1 VGADRKSEGRHGATL
16 LTVFLNRHAFR
27 ALSPIIPP
35 FFRTDRAERRMTAS
49 SLHPSAPQLFS
60 HVVAENGPLYR
71 AILDVFATA
80 KRQFRLHLRPDDVLA
95 EARWPDGTPPTLEA
109 VQQAL
114 GQLVEWGNLQAQP
127 DTARVST
134 IEDFYRKRLL
144 YRMTVGGEAVE
155 AGLQAFNETLARRAE
170 LQSVALEDIRARL
183 ISIRELMSESPPDSA
198 KVHGAL
204 RDLVHIFASL
214 SNNAESFMAG
224 LARTIELQRADV
236 AAVMS
241 FKTRL
246 IDYLQR
252 FIGDLVTRSSQIAE
266 LLLALAPAE
275 ASLLRIAA
283 ERDARNAAPDE
294 ADTNEEAIQAR
305 LVSWAERWEGLKL
318 WFLSNGRERSQAEL
332 LRASALA
339 AIPRLLQAISVL
351 HERRAGRS
359 DRAADFRRLA
369 LWFAE
374 APTNADAHR
383 LWRAA
388 FALSPARHLALAITD
403 AKVSANTP
411 WPSAPGISV
420 LPKLREQG
428 VLPTRGAPPR
438 IQDRSKEREALA
450 ARVALEVA
458 QTEAARAYLATNR
471 EIRLSELGRLDAQA
485 FRMFLALL
493 GEALA
498 AQTNP
503 DEPVERQTG
512 DGTLLVRLV
521 PLDPASHAELETELG
536 RFSGRDHHILI
547 RRT

>member
-1 VGADRKSEGRHGATL
+1 
-16 LTVFLNRHAFR
+16 
-27 ALSPIIPP
+27 
-35 FFRTDRAERRMTAS
+35 MTNP
-49 SLHPSAPQLFS
+49 SLHPSTPLLFS
-60 HVVAENGPLYR
+60 HVLAENSPHYR

-95 EARWPDGTPPTLEA
+95 EARWPDAPPSLET
-109 VQQAL
+109 VQHAL
-114 GQLVEWGNLQAQP
+114 SQLVEWGNLQAQP

-155 AGLQAFNETLARRAE
+155 AGLQAFSEALARRAE
-170 LQSVALEDIRARL
+170 LQSVALDDIRARL
-183 ISIRELMSESPPDSA
+183 ISIRELMNESPPDSA

-204 RDLVHIFASL
+204 RDLVHIFAGL
-214 SNNAESFMAG
+214 SNNAEAFMAG
-224 LARTIELQRADV
+224 LARTIELRRAE
-236 AAVMS
+236 ASAVIG

-252 FIGDLVTRSSQIAE
+252 FIGDLVTRSSQIAG
-266 LLLALAPAE
+266 LLLDLAPAE
-275 ASLLRIAA
+275 PSLLRLAA
-283 ERDARNAAPDE
+283 ERDARNAAPDD
-294 ADTNEEAIQAR
+294 ADASEEALRIR
-305 LVSWAERWEGLKL
+305 LDSWTERWEGLKL
-318 WFLSNGRERSQAEL
+318 WFLSNGRERSQADL
-332 LRASALA
+332 LRASALS
-339 AIPRLLQAISVL
+339 AIPRLLQAVSLL

-374 APTNADAHR
+374 VPTDAHAHR

-388 FALSPARHLALAITD
+388 FALSPCRHLALAI
-403 AKVSANTP
+403 AEERISATTP
-411 WPSAPGISV
+411 WRSAPGIAV

-428 VLPTRGAPPR
+428 ILPTRGAPPR
-438 IQDRSKEREALA
+438 ILDRSRERAVLA
-450 ARVALEVA
+450 ARVAEEAA

-471 EIRLSELGRLDAQA
+471 ETRLSELGRLDAPA
-485 FRMFLALL
+485 FRMFLTIL

-512 DGTLLVRLV
+512 DGTLVVRLV
-521 PLDPASHAELETELG
+521 PLQPESHAVLETELG
-536 RFSGRDHHILI
+536 RFCGRDHRILI

>member
-1 VGADRKSEGRHGATL
+1 
-16 LTVFLNRHAFR
+16 
-27 ALSPIIPP
+27 
-35 FFRTDRAERRMTAS
+35 MTNP
-49 SLHPSAPQLFS
+49 SLHPSTPLLFS
-60 HVVAENGPLYR
+60 HVLAENSPHYR

-95 EARWPDGTPPTLEA
+95 EARWPDAPPSLET
-109 VQQAL
+109 VQHAL
-114 GQLVEWGNLQAQP
+114 SQLVEWGNLQAQP

-155 AGLQAFNETLARRAE
+155 AGLQAFSEALARRAE
-170 LQSVALEDIRARL
+170 LQSVALDDIRARL
-183 ISIRELMSESPPDSA
+183 ISIRELMNESPPDSA

-204 RDLVHIFASL
+204 RDLVHIFAGL
-214 SNNAESFMAG
+214 SNNAEAFMAG
-224 LARTIELQRADV
+224 LARTIELQRAEIS
-236 AAVMS
+236 AVMG

-252 FIGDLVTRSSQIAE
+252 FIGDLVTRSSQIAG
-266 LLLALAPAE
+266 LLLDLAPAE
-275 ASLLRIAA
+275 PSLLRLAA
-283 ERDARNAAPDE
+283 ERDARNAAPDD
-294 ADTNEEAIQAR
+294 ADASEEALSIR
-305 LVSWAERWEGLKL
+305 LDSWTERWEGLKL
-318 WFLSNGRERSQAEL
+318 WFLSNGRERSQADL
-332 LRASALA
+332 LRASALS
-339 AIPRLLQAISVL
+339 AIPRLLQAVSLL

-374 APTNADAHR
+374 VPTDAHAHR

-388 FALSPARHLALAITD
+388 FALSPCRHLALAI
-403 AKVSANTP
+403 AEERISATTP
-411 WPSAPGISV
+411 WRSAPGIAV

-428 VLPTRGAPPR
+428 ILPTRGAPPR
-438 IQDRSKEREALA
+438 ILDRSRERAVLA
-450 ARVALEVA
+450 ARVAEEAA

-471 EIRLSELGRLDAQA
+471 ETRLSELGRLDAPA
-485 FRMFLALL
+485 FRMFLTIL

-512 DGTLLVRLV
+512 DGTLVVRLV
-521 PLDPASHAELETELG
+521 PLQPESHAVLETELG
-536 RFSGRDHHILI
+536 RFCGRDHRILI

>member
-1 VGADRKSEGRHGATL
+1 MT
-16 LTVFLNRHAFR
+16 
-27 ALSPIIPP
+27 SP
-35 FFRTDRAERRMTAS
+35 
-49 SLHPSAPQLFS
+49 SLHPSTAVLFS
-60 HVVAENGPLYR
+60 HVIAENSSHYR
-71 AILDVFATA
+71 AILDVFAAA

-95 EARWPDGTPPTLEA
+95 EALWPDGPPSLEA

-114 GQLVEWGNLQAQP
+114 SQLVEWGNLQAQP
-127 DTARVST
+127 DTARVAT

-155 AGLQAFNETLARRAE
+155 AGLQAFSATLARRAE
-170 LQSVALEDIRARL
+170 LQSVALDDIRARL
-183 ISIRELMSESPPDSA
+183 ISIRELMTESPPDSA

-204 RDLVHIFASL
+204 RDLVHIFAGL
-214 SNNAESFMAG
+214 SNNAEAFMAG
-224 LARTIELQRADV
+224 LARTIELQRAEV
-236 AAVMS
+236 SAVMG

-266 LLLALAPAE
+266 LLLDLASVEPL
-275 ASLLRIAA
+275 LLRLAA
-283 ERDARNAAPDE
+283 ERDARNAAPDD
-294 ADTNEEAIQAR
+294 AGASEEALRIR
-305 LVSWAERWEGLKL
+305 LDSWTERWEGLKL
-318 WFLSNGRERSQAEL
+318 WFLSNDGERSQADL

-339 AIPRLLQAISVL
+339 AIPRLLQAVSLL

-374 APTNADAHR
+374 VPTDAHAHR

-403 AKVSANTP
+403 EVKVSANTP
-411 WPSAPGISV
+411 WRSAPGIAV

-428 VLPTRGAPPR
+428 ILPTRGAPPR
-438 IQDRSKEREALA
+438 ILDRSSERAVLA
-450 ARVALEVA
+450 ARVAEEA
-458 QTEAARAYLATNR
+458 TQTEAARAYLATGR
-471 EIRLSELGRLDAQA
+471 EARLSDFGRLDAPA

-503 DEPVERQTG
+503 NEPVERQTG
-512 DGTLLVRLV
+512 DGTLVVRLV
-521 PLDPASHAELETELG
+521 PLQPESHAELETELG
-536 RFSGRDHHILI
+536 RFCGRDHRILI

>member
-1 VGADRKSEGRHGATL
+1 
-16 LTVFLNRHAFR
+16 
-27 ALSPIIPP
+27 
-35 FFRTDRAERRMTAS
+35 MTAS

-60 HVVAENGPLYR
+60 HVIAENSPHYR
-71 AILDVFATA
+71 AILDVFAAA

-95 EARWPDGTPPTLEA
+95 EASWPDGRAPTLEA

-127 DTARVST
+127 DTARVSS

-155 AGLQAFNETLARRAE
+155 AGLQAFSETLARRAE
-170 LQSVALEDIRARL
+170 LQSVALDDIRARL
-183 ISIRELMSESPPDSA
+183 ISIRELMNASPPDSA

-204 RDLVHIFASL
+204 RDLVHIFVGL

-224 LARTIELQRADV
+224 LARTIELQRAEV
-236 AAVMS
+236 SAVMS

-266 LLLALAPAE
+266 LLVDLTPKE
-275 ASLLRIAA
+275 QSLLRIAA
-283 ERDARNAAPDE
+283 ERDARNAAPDGE
-294 ADTNEEAIQAR
+294 DTDEEALRVR
-305 LVSWAERWEGLKL
+305 LESWSERWEGLKL
-318 WFLSNGRERSQAEL
+318 WFLSDGRERSQAEL
-332 LRASALA
+332 LRASALS
-339 AIPRLLQAISVL
+339 AIPRLLQAVSLL

-374 APTNADAHR
+374 APTDADAHR

-403 AKVSANTP
+403 EKISANTP
-411 WPSAPGISV
+411 WRSAPGIAV

-428 VLPTRGAPPR
+428 VLPTRGAPAK
-438 IQDRSKEREALA
+438 ILDRSRERALLA
-450 ARVALEVA
+450 ARVAQEAA
-458 QTEAARAYLATNR
+458 QTEAARAFLATNR
-471 EIRLSELGRLDAQA
+471 ETRLSELGRLDAQV
-485 FRMFLALL
+485 FRLFLTLL

-503 DEPVERQTG
+503 DEAVERQTG
-512 DGTLLVRLV
+512 DGTLGIRLI
-521 PLDPASHAELETELG
+521 PLEPASHAELETELG
-536 RFSGRDHHILI
+536 RFSGRDHRILI
-547 RRT
+547 RRM

>member
-1 VGADRKSEGRHGATL
+1 MT
-16 LTVFLNRHAFR
+16 
-27 ALSPIIPP
+27 SP
-35 FFRTDRAERRMTAS
+35 
-49 SLHPSAPQLFS
+49 SLHSTTAVLFS
-60 HVVAENGPLYR
+60 HVIAENSPHYR
-71 AILDVFATA
+71 AILDVFAAA

-95 EARWPDGTPPTLEA
+95 EARWPDSPPSLET

-114 GQLVEWGNLQAQP
+114 SQLVEWGNLQAQP

-155 AGLQAFNETLARRAE
+155 AGLEAFSETLARRAE
-170 LQSVALEDIRARL
+170 LQSVALDDIRARL
-183 ISIRELMSESPPDSA
+183 ISIRALMNESPPDSA

-204 RDLVHIFASL
+204 RDLVHIFAGL
-214 SNNAESFMAG
+214 SNNAEAFMAG
-224 LARTIELQRADV
+224 LARTIELQRAEV
-236 AAVMS
+236 AAVMG

-266 LLLALAPAE
+266 LLLDVAPTE
-275 ASLLRIAA
+275 PLLLRLAA
-283 ERDARNAAPDE
+283 ERDARNAAPDG
-294 ADTNEEAIQAR
+294 ADTNEEALRIR
-305 LVSWAERWEGLKL
+305 LDSWTERWEGLKH
-318 WFLSNGRERSQAEL
+318 WFLSDGRERSQAEL
-332 LRASALA
+332 LRASALS
-339 AIPRLLQAISVL
+339 AIPRLLQAVSLL

-374 APTNADAHR
+374 VPTDAHAHR

-388 FALSPARHLALAITD
+388 FALSPSRHLALAITD
-403 AKVSANTP
+403 EKISANTP
-411 WPSAPGISV
+411 WRSAPGITV

-428 VLPTRGAPPR
+428 VLPTRGAPPK
-438 IQDRSKEREALA
+438 ILDRSKERAALA
-450 ARVALEVA
+450 ARVAEEA
-458 QTEAARAYLATNR
+458 TQTEAARAYLATNR
-471 EIRLSELGRLDAQA
+471 ETRLSELGRLDAPA

-503 DEPVERQTG
+503 DEPVERQTA
-512 DGTLLVRLV
+512 DGTLAVRLV
-521 PLDPASHAELETELG
+521 PLETASHAELETELG
-536 RFSGRDHHILI
+536 RFCGQDHRILI

>member
-1 VGADRKSEGRHGATL
+1 MSAPT
-16 LTVFLNRHAFR
+16 
-27 ALSPIIPP
+27 
-35 FFRTDRAERRMTAS
+35 
-49 SLHPSAPQLFS
+49 LHPSAPQLFS
-60 HVVAENGPLYR
+60 HVIAENSPHYR

-95 EARWPDGTPPTLEA
+95 EARWPDGAPPTLEA

-155 AGLQAFNETLARRAE
+155 AGLQAFGETLARRAE
-170 LQSVALEDIRARL
+170 LQSVALDDIRARL
-183 ISIRELMSESPPDSA
+183 ISIRELMNESPPDSA

-204 RDLVHIFASL
+204 RDLVHIFAGL

-224 LARTIELQRADV
+224 LARTIELQRAEV
-236 AAVMS
+236 SAVMS

-266 LLLALAPAE
+266 LLLDLAPTE
-275 ASLLRIAA
+275 SSLLRIAA
-283 ERDARNAAPDE
+283 ERDARNAAPDDE
-294 ADTNEEAIQAR
+294 IERNSTGQPRGEDSSPADANDEILRAR
-305 LVSWAERWEGLKL
+305 LDSWTERWAGLKL
-318 WFLSNGRERSQAEL
+318 WFLSNGRERSQSEL

-339 AIPRLLQAISVL
+339 AIPRLLQAVSL
-351 HERRAGRS
+351 LQDRRAGRS

-374 APTNADAHR
+374 VPTDADANR

-388 FALSPARHLALAITD
+388 FALSPARHLALVITD
-403 AKVSANTP
+403 EKISANTP
-411 WPSAPGISV
+411 WQSSPGITV

-428 VLPTRGAPPR
+428 VLPTRGAPPK
-438 IQDRSKEREALA
+438 IQDRSRERAALA
-450 ARVALEVA
+450 ARVAQEAA
-458 QTEAARAYLATNR
+458 QTEAARAFLATNR
-471 EIRLSELGRLDAQA
+471 ETRLSELGRLDAQA
-485 FRMFLALL
+485 FRLFLTLL

-503 DEPVERQTG
+503 DDPVERQTG
-512 DGTLLVRLV
+512 DGTLAVRLV
-521 PLDPASHAELETELG
+521 PLAPDSRAILETELG
-536 RFSGRDHHILI
+536 RFCGRDHRVLI
-547 RRT
+547 RRA